1 MKQTIQFAVAIAV
14 SAAAMFVYMYEPPPE
29 RVVQE
34 VGQAAPSPTHQYAPS
49 VGSHPSSNQ
58 PAEAPK
64 RELTAAELADI
75 DPASIDW
82 ESVSNRIYPGIDQM
96 LLRVHGTEK
105 YSPEEVAAFNKL
117 HVIAF
122 NPVTHDVCHEKENE
136 NFVDG
141 FVTICHG
148 AKERPDHP
156 YASMDY
162 EQLHELAESDAAAA
176 VFASRKAERIEDRLG
191 MALRAAALSG
201 KPGPILA
208 TAKKEYITR
217 LRAYTED
224 NKIASRKKTVP
235 STVVGRIILESVA
248 QKMGDPRA
256 NPDAWH
262 KHIDDFAETQDQK
275 EKVLEAIN
283 KATHQAME
291 SMALIQQ
298 EVTGSTQVRELLDA

>member
-1 MKQTIQFAVAIAV
+1 
-14 SAAAMFVYMYEPPPE
+14 
-29 RVVQE
+29 VVQE

-58 PAEAPK
+58 PAETPK

-82 ESVSNRIYPGIDQM
+82 ESVANRGMPGLDLM
-96 LLRVHGTEK
+96 LHRGNGDEP
-105 YSPEEVAAFNKL
+105 YSAEEIAAFNKL

-122 NPVTHDVCHEKENE
+122 NPLRSKVCHENE
-136 NFVDG
+136 YEWG
-141 FVTICHG
+141 YMTSCTPIR
-148 AKERPDHP
+148 ERPDHP

-208 TAKKEYITR
+208 TAAKEYVTP

-224 NKIASRKKTVP
+224 NKIASRRDTVP

-262 KHIDDFAETQDQK
+262 KHIDDFAKTQDQK

-283 KATHQAME
+283 RAARQAME
-291 SMALIQQ
+291 GMALIQQ

>member
-14 SAAAMFVYMYEPPPE
+14 SAAAMFAYMYEPPPD

-58 PAEAPK
+58 PAETPK

-96 LLRVHGTEK
+96 LLRVHGTEE

-136 NFVDG
+136 YFVDG
-141 FVTICHG
+141 FATICDDV
-148 AKERPDHP
+148 KERPDHP

-208 TAKKEYITR
+208 TAAKEYVTP

-224 NKIASRKKTVP
+224 NKIASRRDTVP

-262 KHIDDFAETQDQK
+262 KHIDDFAKTQDQK

-283 KATHQAME
+283 RAARQAME